1 MSSNGTKKTKI
12 KKSMWAEF
20 SLLSAG
26 MLTALIA
33 GAVLCIVFYVFMTI
47 PPAKKV
53 VIEDNADIFTKEEME
68 DLESAAKK
76 FSKANNLNFVII
88 TTRDKNDE
96 LKGHTGYSNSD
107 EDCNK
112 FASDYYK
119 DKCVSNTLKDNSG
132 FCILI
137 DLTVDEPGERYI
149 RLFTNGS
156 AYYSVDNDQCVDI
169 LWNNRDVLQD
179 EDYAG
184 GIQGII
190 KDLSR
195 YDYENYG
202 LITIIAMF
210 GPMIMAFIVCACA
223 LRKGKLDKAPKYKE
237 YLEGADNVTSD
248 EKFLRQTVTVSYD
261 SDSSSGGGGG
271 FSGGGGGFSGGGGG
285 GGHSGGGGM
294 RF

>member
-1 MSSNGTKKTKI
+1 MSSNGTKKKI
-12 KKSMWAEF
+12 KKSIWGEF

-33 GAVLCIVFYVFMTI
+33 GAVLCIVFYVFMMI

-53 VIEDNADIFTKEEME
+53 VIEDNAGIFSKDEME

-76 FSKANNLNFVII
+76 FSKSNNLNFVIV
-88 TTRDKNDE
+88 TTRDKNED
-96 LKGHTGYSNSD
+96 LKGHSKYSNSD
-107 EDCNK
+107 EDCNR
-112 FASDYYK
+112 FAADYYK
-119 DKCVSNTLKDNSG
+119 DKCVTNTLKDNSG
-132 FCILI
+132 FCVLI

-156 AYYSVDNDQCVDI
+156 AYYSVDNEKCVDI

-179 EDYAG
+179 GDYAG
-184 GIQGII
+184 GVQGVI

-202 LITIIAMF
+202 LIMIFAMF
-210 GPMIMAFIVCACA
+210 GPMIMAVIVCAVA

-237 YLEGADNVTSD
+237 YLEGADSVVSD
-248 EKFLRQTVTVSYD
+248 EKFLRQKVTVSYD
-261 SDSSSGGGGG
+261 SDSSSGGGG